1 MFRSMFEHAVEGM
14 FMTTPDGAYLRVNPA
29 LAEIYGYESTG
40 QLIDSVKDIGRMLY
54 VDPARRDQ
62 FRTILAEKGRVTDF
76 ESEIFRKDGSTIWIS
91 ENARAVYG
99 PDGGLAYYE
108 GSVMDVTE
116 RKLAQEGLR
125 RSESMFRSLAE
136 TAGAVIYILDQGR
149 ILYLNPAGEALL
161 GVSREQVQGQPA
173 LDWVHPEDRELA
185 TGRTALMNDQPRA
198 SRTETIRLLAAGG
211 AVHWVEDTVT
221 FIDYAG
227 RPALMG
233 VAIDVSARKQAEA
246 RLAHQ
251 AFHDPLTDLPNRALF
266 MERLDRSLVNCRR
279 NPAVSF
285 AVLFMDLDRFKLVND
300 SLGHQAG
307 DQLLREIG
315 RRLSVC
321 LRACDT
327 VARFGGDEFVVL
339 LSDLSRPREANVV
352 IERLRRSLAE
362 PFLIQGHRVYT
373 TTSMGVVFGSDRY
386 QDCGEV
392 IRDSDIAMYRAKTLG
407 RDRFEVFDAHMHQQ
421 AKDLLQMEN
430 DLRRALERHE
440 FRLRYQPIVSLA
452 DQRLVSMEALVCWEH
467 PARGFLEADEFLP
480 LAEETGLVVPIGAWV
495 MRTACRQLAQW
506 RQRFSGLDDLTVCVN
521 LSARQLLQPDLVEQ
535 VRDCLNAAGLEPSC
549 LRMEIAESALLRNPD
564 VAGAALRRLKELGVQ
579 AAVDDFGTGYSSL
592 GYLHGLPVDSLK
604 VDRSFV
610 GDLGNGSGRGAVVR
624 SVLALARSMGLEV
637 VADGVENTVQAAEL
651 TTLQCAYAQGQ
662 LYSDPLTPEQVASRL
677 LRNLAF
683 PDQPK
688 TL

>member
-14 FMTTPDGAYLRVNPA
+14 FMTTPNGSYLRVNPA
-29 LAEIYGYESTG
+29 LAEIYGYDSAE
-40 QLIDSVKDIGRMLY
+40 QLIESVKDIGRMLY
-54 VDPARRDQ
+54 VDPTRREQ
-62 FRTILAEKGRVTDF
+62 FRSILAAKGRVNDF
-76 ESEIFRKDGSTIWIS
+76 ESEIYRKDGSTIWIS

-99 PDGGLAYYE
+99 PGGELAYYE
-108 GSVMDVTE
+108 GSVVDITE

-149 ILYLNPAGEALL
+149 FIYLNPAGEALL
-161 GVSREQVQGQPA
+161 GVSRHAVKGKPA
-173 LDWVHPEDRELA
+173 LDWVHPADRELA
-185 TGRTALMNDQPRA
+185 AGRMSLLGDEPSGA
-198 SRTETIRLLAAGG
+198 RTETIRLRAAGG
-211 AVHWVEDTVT
+211 AMRWVEDTVT
-221 FIDYAG
+221 YIDYAG

-233 VAIDVSARKQAEA
+233 VAIDVTARKEAEA

-266 MERLDRSLVNCRR
+266 MERLDRSLRNCQR
-279 NPAVSF
+279 NPQVSF

-300 SLGHQAG
+300 SLGHQVG
-307 DQLLREIG
+307 DQLLKEIG
-315 RRLSVC
+315 RRLSLC

-362 PFLIQGHRVYT
+362 PFLLQGHRVYT
-373 TTSMGVVFGSDRY
+373 TTSMGVVFGSHHY

-407 RDRFEVFDAHMHQQ
+407 RDRFEVFDARMHQQ
-421 AKDLLQMEN
+421 AKELLQMEN

-467 PARGFLEADEFLP
+467 PARGILDAGEFIP
-480 LAEETGLVVPIGAWV
+480 LAEETGLIVPIGSWV

-506 RQRFSGLDDLTVCVN
+506 RVQFSGLEDLTVCVN
-521 LSARQLLQPDLVEQ
+521 ISARQLLQPDLVEQ
-535 VRDCLNAAGLEPSC
+535 VRDCLKSAGLEPSC

-610 GDLGNGSGRGAVVR
+610 GDLDTDSGRGAVVR
-624 SVLALARSMGLEV
+624 SVLALARSMGLDV
-637 VADGVENTVQAAEL
+637 VADGVENSDQAEQL
-651 TTLQCAYAQGQ
+651 CTWECAYAQGQ
-662 LYSDPLTPEQVASRL
+662 LFSDPLTPEQVAKRL
-677 LRNLAF
+677 LSELAR
-683 PDQPK
+683 PAQPK